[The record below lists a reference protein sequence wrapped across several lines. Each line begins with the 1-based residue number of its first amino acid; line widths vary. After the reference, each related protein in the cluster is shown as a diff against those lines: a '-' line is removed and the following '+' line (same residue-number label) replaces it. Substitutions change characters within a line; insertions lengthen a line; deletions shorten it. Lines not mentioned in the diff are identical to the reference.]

1 MSRYD
6 LDQDADELRSESA
19 RKPQESSG
27 DHEMLSLRG
36 QGSSSGS
43 AQEPPKQH
51 TRHENLRDSSKV
63 RRSKDVDL
71 ERQPTYNLRDSEL
84 HTLADL
90 GAFRA
95 INFGDLVQY
104 RHNGNQDVTRSELNR
119 LARAGF
125 IRRQIISRTHSEQYT
140 LTRLGCRAVESHRDK
155 GSAQTLYHGF
165 VKWRE
170 ADHDAAVYKLYQKA
184 ADDIARSGGRATR
197 VVLDFELKR
206 SLNRQFAR
214 TAGVSPEEQARRKQ
228 EIAEERGLKVIDGRV
243 VIPDLRLE
251 YETPDHEQSRVDLEV
266 VTGNYRSGGLSA
278 KARAGFR
285 MYASAADQVRLRA
298 AMTDPEIMQE
308 ILSL

>member
-6 LDQDADELRSESA
+6 LDHDPDELRSESV

-27 DHEMLSLRG
+27 DHEMFRLRG
-36 QGSSSGS
+36 QGGSSGS

-51 TRHENLRDSSKV
+51 PRHENLRDSSKV
-63 RRSKDVDL
+63 RRSKDVDR
-71 ERQPTYNLRDSEL
+71 ERQPTYDLLDSEL

-104 RHNGNQDVTRSELNR
+104 RYNGNQDVTRSELNR

-140 LTRLGCRAVESHRDK
+140 LTRLGRQAVESHRDK
-155 GSAQTLYHGF
+155 ESAQTLYHGF

-184 ADDIARSGGRATR
+184 ADDIARSGGRVTR

-206 SLNRQFAR
+206 SLNRQLAR
-214 TAGVSPEEQARRKQ
+214 TAGMSPEEQARRKQ
-228 EIAEERGLKVIDGRV
+228 EIAEEHGLKVIDGRV

>member
-19 RKPQESSG
+19 RKPQDSSG
-27 DHEMLSLRG
+27 DNEMLSLRG

-104 RHNGNQDVTRSELNR
+104 RYNGNQDVARSELNR

-184 ADDIARSGGRATR
+184 ADDIARSGGRVTR
-197 VVLDFELKR
+197 VVL
-206 SLNRQFAR
+206 
-214 TAGVSPEEQARRKQ
+214 PEEQARRKQ
-228 EIAEERGLKVIDGRV
+228 EIAEEHGLKVIGGRV
-243 VIPDLRLE
+243 VMPDLRLE

>member
-90 GAFRA
+90 GAFLA
-95 INFGDLVQY
+95 INFGALVQY
-104 RHNGNQDVTRSELNR
+104 RYNGVARSELNR

-140 LTRLGCRAVESHRDK
+140 LTRLGHQAVESHHDK
-155 GSAQTLYHGF
+155 EAAQTLYHGF

-251 YETPDHEQSRVDLEV
+251 YETSDREQSRVDLEV
-266 VTGNYRSGGLSA
+266 VTGNYRSGGLSS

-285 MYASAADQVRLRA
+285 MYASAADKVRLRA

-308 ILSL
+308 IFSL